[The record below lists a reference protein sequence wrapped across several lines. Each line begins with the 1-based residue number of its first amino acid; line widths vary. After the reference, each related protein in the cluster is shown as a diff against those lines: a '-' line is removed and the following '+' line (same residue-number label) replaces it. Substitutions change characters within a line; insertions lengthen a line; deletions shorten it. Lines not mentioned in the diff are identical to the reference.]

1 MTRVHHAPFLAA
13 AAAALL
19 ATSCGEQG
27 QGSAKLPG
35 PGNKNG
41 QNEVKTFATVGSDG
55 SYTRIDIVDGGVPLG
70 DPGSQSGA
78 NPGKRLFYSI
88 LSSITDNKDPGKRE
102 SMGVD
107 FDDGYIDTT
116 GDGVPDAGFDTYAFG
131 LNPGNA
137 ARIVA
142 ANNVYDLFQTST
154 GRPLVAV
161 AIAAGTSFQGFN
173 GGDADG
179 DPAAT
184 NDGGPGLFSR
194 VVDGYPTLPKIPS
207 VMGATPAPEA
217 GDVHQFVQIEF
228 PYEIDPASIFN
239 VNEDNNSFLGD
250 STFNVDNVFI
260 EARWLEAETSAP
272 PASEDNMVD
281 QSKLRRHVP
290 VVAIVGGVSAIPVA
304 AGSASRAVIDPSDPA
319 LSFIPPGALERI
331 EDRNVL
337 TLIAHENPIALRDNP
352 DGAATGFVD
361 AEGILRLPNP
371 ETQGGG
377 RVFGANIGLPTT
389 VNDPNEAAAPMG
401 FFFVRIDSLRTVK
414 GQSVD
419 HPYFHSFELDDSRI
433 SVDDSRLANEA
444 TNFNRGPAVFID
456 TNRVPDI
463 DIADASFVAPG
474 TSYNPAP
481 SSDDPAV
488 PNGGNLISTR
498 PKFRVDF
505 DKEVVPNSVG
515 FSRRHTV
522 QSVTGE
528 GVVFP
533 FNGNIRPVRSP
544 SNDISGGIG
553 APVAPS
559 IYLAVNVP
567 TGLNKQFGGLINGLP
582 QPVVSP
588 NALTNGSGQ
597 FDDGSAIP
605 PTVRDGNG
613 LVPREHNT
621 LATLPRGVV
630 PCDIY
635 PLNQNNL
642 QSYIVEPLVELP
654 PNSVVTLGVCMP
666 GLGISATTRPNVG
679 NFTRSGTVYT
689 GWQGVDATGI
699 SDDETQKT
707 SILPNQTVVKV
718 NGGPMDLY
726 GNLFYGGTTV
736 GLTRRLN
743 GSAADDN
750 LTGGYNVARTFK
762 VGDDAEKIYT
772 NVPVSPQALYLGFS
786 TGGAGVVD
794 LAGTGFN
801 TNKPQGAIENEG
813 SEDLLIV
820 SRFLPTAL
828 INKQTTSNFNANGT
842 VAANDHLRS
851 FGLLSRYTSGRF
863 GGSGAESE
871 YAAGAPIR
879 LGPDTPQPGINEGS
893 SGYETLARNSAG
905 NEVLTPKAIQLVRD
919 MAVGDFLDQVYFDT
933 DNPWAIPANHRTYN
947 APAQGSVATNLI
959 SDPPLP
965 NPPPLRFPVG
975 LPHTAV
981 LFDQSDLTADPVI
994 IEGNEVF
1001 PSDGF
1006 MTFNDGTFGG
1016 GTPTTING
1024 FIQLNPTT
1032 NQSNTSLFDVPPLPR
1047 AGFNNPFQAAGN
1059 GAVTQPKFVQ
1069 TGPQPKTATSGAIV
1083 LSTINS
1089 VALGT
1094 AQAGGLQPPI
1104 YQSRQQ
1110 IGNFL
1115 FMTDGVSKKVY
1126 ALNSNTMEI
1135 LEELSLPDPY
1145 GLALTPDNELLF
1157 VTNEG
1162 DNTVSVVDA
1171 DPVSSSFMQEIKRIA
1186 VGFGPRGIA
1195 VCPDKEDAFVLNFL
1209 GNTITVISV
1218 QSLTPRKVL
1227 NSAEINRPFDIA
1239 LGMRETSA
1247 ANVPGF
1253 QSGTFHGFISNFG
1266 ADNVLVYESGPDG
1279 LAGIGFDNI
1288 IGSVRPND
1296 PPDDTLVWKEM
1307 FNPRGVSYDPI
1318 TPLDTFS
1325 GTIGCF
1331 VAHTDEQGRGVVTR
1345 ISYRKDTS
1353 PGVDVFNTQTVSVG
1367 FGVKVFTVISQYV
1380 VPSSEPAGAGLDV
1393 VLPDFSRERLLNND
1407 FGSFYNLY
1415 NAGGGVKQNG
1425 IFSLPRNHKYPL
1437 SDNILPAVT
1446 NGPRWEPDRLY
1457 LSTDKARVYA
1467 FDVSSSQLLSVIE
1480 TGGRNVPVM
1489 ATYFEQ

>member
-1 MTRVHHAPFLAA
+1 MTRVHSVPALAA
-13 AAAALL
+13 GLAAVLL
-19 ATSCGEQG
+19 TTSCGTQTSG
-27 QGSAKLPG
+27 GGNTPG
-35 PGNKNG
+35 PGDSSG
-41 QNEVKTFATVGSDG
+41 QNEVKTYATTGSDG
-55 SYTRIDIVDGGVPLG
+55 SYSRVDIVDGGIPLG
-70 DPGSQSGA
+70 DPGSQSGS
-78 NPGKRLFYSI
+78 NPGKRLFYSL
-88 LSSITDNKDPGKRE
+88 LSSITVVEGTGKRQ

-107 FDDGYIDTT
+107 FDGEYVDTT
-116 GDGVPDAGFDTYAFG
+116 GDGIPDSGFDTYTFG
-131 LNPGNA
+131 MNPGNA

-142 ANNVYDLFQTST
+142 ANNAYDLFQTST
-154 GRPLVAV
+154 GRPIAQV
-161 AIAAGTSFQGFN
+161 AINAGTSFAGFN

-179 DPAAT
+179 DPSAT
-184 NDGGPGLFSR
+184 PDGGPGLFSR
-194 VVDGYPTLPKIPS
+194 VIGDVPTLPQMPS
-207 VMGATPAPEA
+207 VMGATSAPEA
-217 GDVHQFVQIEF
+217 GDVHQFIQIEF
-228 PYEIDPASIFN
+228 PYDLDIASLFN
-239 VNEDNNSFLGD
+239 VNEDGNSFLGD

-260 EARWLEAETSAP
+260 EARWLQAETSAP
-272 PASEDNMVD
+272 PANQDNMVD

-290 VVAIVGGVSAIPVA
+290 VVAIIGGVSAVPTA
-304 AGSASRAVIDPSDPA
+304 AGAASRAVVDPTDAA

-331 EDRNVL
+331 RDTNVL

-352 DGAATGFVD
+352 DGSATGFVD

-377 RVFGANIGLPTT
+377 RVFGANVGFPTT

-401 FFFVRIDSLRTVK
+401 FFFVRIESLRTQQ
-414 GQSVD
+414 GQSVED
-419 HPYFHSFELDDSRI
+419 PYFHSFEMDSSRLAA
-433 SVDDSRLANEA
+433 DDSRLAEDV
-444 TNFNRGPAVFID
+444 TDFNRGPAVFID
-456 TNRVPDI
+456 TNRLPAI

-474 TSYNPAP
+474 TQYNPAP
-481 SSDDPAV
+481 SSDDPEV
-488 PNGGNLISTR
+488 PNGGNVISTR
-498 PKFRVDF
+498 PKFRIDF
-505 DKEVVPNSVG
+505 DKEVIPNSVG

-522 QSVTGE
+522 QAVDGE

-533 FNGNIRPVRSP
+533 FNGNIRPTLSP
-544 SNDISGGIG
+544 ASDIVGGLG
-553 APVAPS
+553 APLAPS

-567 TGLNKQFGGLINGLP
+567 IDVNKQFGGPLNGQL
-582 QPVVSP
+582 QPVASP
-588 NALTNGSGQ
+588 NAFVSGTGL
-597 FDDGSAIP
+597 FDDLSVMP
-605 PTVRDGNG
+605 PAVRDGNG

-654 PNSVVTLGVCMP
+654 ANSIVTLGVCMP

-679 NFTRSGTVYT
+679 NFTRAGTVYT
-689 GWQGVDATGI
+689 GWQGVDITGI
-699 SDDETQKT
+699 SDDESQKVA
-707 SILPNQTVVKV
+707 ILPNQTVVKV
-718 NGGPMDLY
+718 NAGPMDLY

-736 GLTRRLN
+736 GITRLVN
-743 GSAADDN
+743 GDVADDN
-750 LTGGYNVARTFK
+750 TTGGYNVARTFK
-762 VGDDAEKIYT
+762 VGDDAEKVYT

-786 TGGAGVVD
+786 TGGGGVVD

-801 TNKPQGAIENEG
+801 TNAPGGALENTG
-813 SEDLLIV
+813 TEDYLIV

-828 INKQTTSNFNANGT
+828 TNKQSNFNFNANGT
-842 VAANDHLRS
+842 VAANDHLRA
-851 FGLLSRYTSGRF
+851 FGLLSRYTAGLFGVSG
-863 GGSGAESE
+863 ESE
-871 YAAGAPIR
+871 FAAGGPIR

-893 SGYETLARNSAG
+893 SGYETLARNSVG
-905 NEVLTPKAIQLVRD
+905 GEVLTPSEIQLVRD
-919 MAVGDFLDQVYFDT
+919 IAVGDFLDQVYFDP

-981 LFDQSDLTADPVI
+981 LFDQSDLSKPPFI

-1001 PSDGF
+1001 TADGF
-1006 MTFNDGTFGG
+1006 MNYADGAIGG
-1016 GTPTTING
+1016 AGPEVING
-1024 FIQLNPTT
+1024 FIQLNPTS
-1032 NQSNTSLFDVPPLPR
+1032 NQSNASLFDVPPLPR
-1047 AGFNNPFQAAGN
+1047 AGFNSPFPAF
-1059 GAVTQPKFVQ
+1059 GAVSQPKYVQ
-1069 TGPQPKTATSGAIV
+1069 TGPQPRTSTAGAVV
-1083 LSTINS
+1083 LSNLN
-1089 VALGT
+1089 AG
-1094 AQAGGLQPPI
+1094 APGQFQAGGLQAPV

-1110 IGNFL
+1110 IGNFV
-1115 FMTDGVSKKVY
+1115 FMTDGVNKKVY

-1135 LEELSLPDPY
+1135 LEELSLPDPF

-1162 DNTVSVVDA
+1162 DNSVSVVDA
-1171 DPVSSSFMQEIKRIA
+1171 DPISTTFMQELKRID
-1186 VGFGPRGIA
+1186 VGFGPRGISVA
-1195 VCPDKEDAFVLNFL
+1195 PDKEDCFILNFL

-1247 ANVPGF
+1247 ASVPGF
-1253 QSGTFHGFISNFG
+1253 QSGTYHGFVSNFG
-1266 ADNVLVYESGPDG
+1266 ADNVLVFESGPDG

-1296 PPDDTLVWKEM
+1296 PPDQTLTWREM
-1307 FNPRGVSYDPI
+1307 FNPRGVAYDPI

-1325 GTIGCF
+1325 GTVGCF
-1331 VAHTDEQGRGVVTR
+1331 VAHTDEEGRGVVTR
-1345 ISYRKDTS
+1345 VAYTKDTS
-1353 PGVDVFNTQTVSVG
+1353 PGVDTFNTNGITAG
-1367 FGVKVFTVISQYV
+1367 FGVKVFEVISQYV

-1393 VLPDFSRERLLNND
+1393 ALPDFNRERLLNDD
-1407 FGSFYNLY
+1407 FGSFFNLY
-1415 NAGGGVKQNG
+1415 NAGGTTKQNG
-1425 IFSLPRNHKYPL
+1425 IFALQRNHKYPL
-1437 SDNILPAVT
+1437 ADNLLPVAT

-1467 FDVSSSQLLSVIE
+1467 FEIDSSTLLSVIP

-1489 ATYFEQ
+1489 SSYFDQ